1 MSAFDKAIQAA
12 QRGARQS
19 GVEEEKKTPWAVDLA
34 KAIPRGLEGGIQGI
48 YNFADYATGDILPDY
63 DERLLGRS
71 ETMVGGFA
79 EGAVQ
84 FMTGFIPIAGQL
96 GKAGQVARLA
106 SAGAK
111 SKRFAKMA
119 KRRKRAADIGAGA
132 AADFLMF
139 DGQEAR
145 LSNLM
150 EEFNFLDTPVSEY
163 LAAEDDDN
171 EAEGRFKN
179 AIEGLFIEAGMRGF
193 GGVFRSGIKAMKEAR
208 RAKLSEDPETA
219 LRAMYDTILK
229 GLDKA
234 NAGSGI
240 FRATDDKSFDRYV
253 QETASQRALSG
264 EGGNLSAYDF
274 TEGWLKTEAGQDSA
288 YRPLLEQLLKD
299 NAETLKNTGFFGA
312 GGKDFDALGRFYQ
325 FDDGSAG
332 IRVSGSRKKFLEAKK
347 DSETTFLHETLH
359 AVTAVKL
366 EDVFQL
372 NQVKVALGEGAS
384 NKDVFFEQLKRI
396 EEIAKNKNVEE
407 SFRGIASTY
416 LKAVM
421 GNTGYKNVA
430 DVDID
435 KLFTDIA
442 SRAGDSRNRYGL
454 TNLHEFVVETISN
467 PKFFREL
474 EGGINPAQRGMLAQ
488 MLHWIG
494 QMLGVKEN
502 LSGDFGTIVR
512 SSLSVARAQE
522 KDILSG
528 AYQTGNFN
536 RVDELQLNDKADDAS
551 FNASLDK
558 VDANDAVEMGDTGR
572 ADYEGFEDYDGF
584 FGDTPS
590 KIEEYGMGIST
601 RQLDPDFGLEE
612 VTPASEVLIKDP
624 LNEDAQ
630 FSELGKVKAIDL
642 EAINLDQL
650 PSRFEQEDIVEGAK
664 KITEEERAFEAKR
677 KELAKTPVK
686 VNTKKQDFTISVE
699 GGKKVTVKANS
710 VSYPEFP
717 EFNFFVRKKGDIY
730 ELSESKTGRVLG
742 GAGAKTRKQTIEN
755 GRNLLNKV
763 GAKKVAEII
772 AEDTPKQRPATVGK
786 NALAIKLKDFRKEK
800 KSAYVRY
807 LKMVRKGVKSPSK
820 VLDATFTMMKTNDG
834 RTITMGMRH
843 RAARRLLNEDLRKA
857 KLNDK
862 LFTKAELNSRKEALR
877 KLDTLRTR
885 LEEVDGQK
893 QQLVRSFKSGFPLYE
908 KTGRKNYAQSAIDA
922 VEGGVDFRL
931 GVFDEVNRLR
941 PYKTKDADGNI
952 VTEEM
957 LVSGKTDTGVG
968 SANARIRREAGDTKQ
983 ILNEGSTSQRQTVRE
998 VFDNAKET
1006 HPSLANVQAKV
1017 EDQALQK
1024 MNLTREEVKNLSPD
1038 DRALLLEE
1046 ARMLSEARRAKHE
1059 AVREKLDLNDK
1070 EYDEFFGEG
1079 ATDKLIDKFR
1089 NDPRGGEEALRN
1101 ILKSTSSSAGVL
1113 HVMRTLVRHLGEA
1126 KESITKDSDLA
1137 QTTQDLV
1144 DALGGNAETFN
1155 ALARSLGEGTD
1166 AFKQLRNEQAAIKM
1180 TMDALAVDLQ
1190 AQAVKFQN
1198 DGMLNVTD
1206 GQRVEFLEQLD
1217 RLYEVS
1223 RLWVMYGKEASK
1235 TLRQRRPLLKGVLPE
1250 VHEAVNQGGM
1260 NNREVATQM
1269 PTNEA
1274 RSRYLAGKTTAKRFD
1289 QIVEEV
1295 ATATNSQHLVNDK
1308 SINPVVATKVAK
1320 GIHGSKGMSMILEYW
1335 TNSLLYGPTTQAV
1348 NIFGNGLT
1356 FGLRAMELTAGSVAT
1371 GQFELARAAFGAAFA
1386 FDNWRESYRLM
1397 MRTFKEGNILTQGS
1411 AAFKDN
1417 KYDVN
1422 RITSSN
1428 LNDMTPLNLTPQ
1440 GTLRAG
1446 MFDLFGKYSRVPS
1459 SLLSAGDE
1467 FFKQLNYR
1475 YHVKTMLAYEGAVK
1489 KGFKD
1494 LELRDYVMTKFKS
1507 MENEGRAYNQENMD
1521 INFYNSEIKPRL
1533 EDQNEPE
1540 FNAVLANKEYEAYKE
1555 GKYVNK
1561 DGQAMTRE
1569 IAEKGESRTV
1579 MGAAALK
1586 FAREN
1591 TFTDD
1596 LDEKTVFGVMAKH
1609 LNQLKMNPATSFIS
1623 FIVPFV
1629 RTPTNILKFA
1639 LDRTPVGVAPRALIG
1654 DGGRFI
1660 GKHLMGIQT
1669 QYKSALMSKDPAIR
1683 AQTMGQLTTAVG
1695 MGSTLMY
1702 YLGTNQEFFTGAGP
1716 QDADRRKALQMGGW
1730 QPYSVKVGDKYYS
1743 YQRADPMSTVL
1754 GLYVDMFE
1762 AYKYHDVD
1770 EDTMSYLSGV
1780 MMLSFINN
1788 IANKSFL
1795 QGIDNMLQVLSD
1807 PIGSTT
1813 KAGGDI
1819 AAGFVPNYFQQIK
1832 NIETTRELKEA
1843 RTMWDRIIKRTPYSD
1858 ELMPKR
1864 NALGETITVDN
1875 PPYGLG
1881 VISPVYIRNVSD
1893 DPLDQEIA
1901 RLNKGFSVPKAK
1913 LMNAFDMRQSRNEEG
1928 QTAYDRYQQLT
1939 SEVELNGRSLRKALS
1954 DLMKT
1959 PYYKTLEEGTSV
1971 DLGKGIQ
1978 PPRVRAMQKII
1989 TRYRRFAKSKMLKEF
2004 PELQEEV
2011 DALIQR
2017 RRQL

>member
-1 MSAFDKAIQAA
+1 MSAFDKAIQTA
-12 QRGARQS
+12 QRGVRQS
-19 GVEEEKKTPWAVDLA
+19 GVEEEKKTPWVLDLA
-34 KAIPRGLEGGIQGI
+34 QAIPRGLEGGIQGI
-48 YNFADYATGDILPDY
+48 YNFADFATGDILPDY

-71 ETMVGGFA
+71 DTMIGGFA

-111 SKRFAKMA
+111 SKKFAKMA
-119 KRRKRAADIGAGA
+119 KRRKIASDVTAGA

-150 EEFNFLDTPVSEY
+150 EEFEFLDSPVTEY

-193 GGVFRSGIKAMKEAR
+193 GGVFRSGVKAIKEAR
-208 RAKLSEDPETA
+208 KAKLSEDPETA
-219 LRAMYDTILK
+219 LRAMYDNILK
-229 GLDKA
+229 GLDA
-234 NAGSGI
+234 AQGGSGI
-240 FRATDDKSFDRYV
+240 FRATDENAFNRYLQQNV
-253 QETASQRALSG
+253 NARKTGDEDSTLSV
-264 EGGNLSAYDF
+264 YDF
-274 TEGWLKTEAGQDSA
+274 TEGWINSEVGQNSA
-288 YRPLLEQLLKD
+288 YRPLLEQI
-299 NAETLKNTGFFGA
+299 LKNNEATLRNVEFFGSSS
-312 GGKDFDALGRFYQ
+312 GIDALGRFYQ
-325 FDDGSAG
+325 FSDGSTG

-347 DSETTFLHETLH
+347 DPETTFLHETLH
-359 AVTAVKL
+359 AITAVKI
-366 EDVFQL
+366 EEVFQL
-372 NQVKVALGEGAS
+372 DRIRTALGPQADNREL
-384 NKDVFFEQLKRI
+384 FLEQLKRI
-396 EEIAKNKNVEE
+396 ESIAKNKNVEE
-407 SFRGIASTY
+407 SYRGIASTY

-421 GNTGYKNVA
+421 GNTGYKSVA

-435 KLFTDIA
+435 TLFQNIA
-442 SRAGDSRNRYGL
+442 NRAGDSRNRVGL

-467 PKFFREL
+467 PKFFKEID
-474 EGGINPAQRGMLAQ
+474 GGINPAHRGLLRQ
-488 MLHWIG
+488 MLHWIS
-494 QMLGVKEN
+494 QLVGVKEN

-512 SSLSVARAQE
+512 SSLSIARSQE
-522 KDILSG
+522 ADVVSG
-528 AYQTGNFN
+528 AYKTGNFN
-536 RVDELQLNDKADDAS
+536 RMDELSLNDRADDLSFDGTLDGDDFDDFFGSAPKQKEVVDE
-551 FNASLDK
+551 F
-558 VDANDAVEMGDTGR
+558 EMGMSAQR
-572 ADYEGFEDYDGF
+572 
-584 FGDTPS
+584 
-590 KIEEYGMGIST
+590 
-601 RQLDPDFGLEE
+601 LDPDFGFDDA
-612 VTPASEVLIKDP
+612 TPASEVLIRDP

-630 FSELGKVKAIDL
+630 FAELGKVKAIDQ
-642 EAINLDQL
+642 EAIELDQL
-650 PSRFEQEDIVEGAK
+650 PDRFEKDD
-664 KITEEERAFEAKR
+664 ITEEVKKLTQEEELKEMRRKFAGREKAK
-677 KELAKTPVK
+677 VS
-686 VNTKKQDFTISVE
+686 TKKQDFSISVE
-699 GGKKVTVKANS
+699 RGRKVTVQGNS
-710 VSYPEFP
+710 VKFPEFP
-717 EFNFFVRKKGDIY
+717 EFDFFVRKEGDGY
-730 ELSESKTGRVLG
+730 EFSELKTGRVFG

-755 GRNLLNKV
+755 ARFIINKA
-763 GAKKVAEII
+763 GAKKLADVI
-772 AEDTPKQRPATVGK
+772 ADKTPKQKSAVVGE
-786 NALAIKLKDFRKEK
+786 NALAVALRDIRKEK
-800 KSAYVRY
+800 LAAYTRSF
-807 LKMVRKGVKSPSK
+807 KGIRKLVKNPSEVFNK
-820 VLDATFTMMKTNDG
+820 TFTLKTTKDG
-834 RTITMGMRH
+834 RKITMSMRH
-843 RAARRLLNEDLRKA
+843 RAAKRILEKELKEIDS
-857 KLNDK
+857 
-862 LFTKAELNSRKEALR
+862 FTAAQINSRKKAIT
-877 KLDTLRTR
+877 KLDELSTR
-885 LEEVDGQK
+885 LDEIGGKK
-893 QQLVRSFKSGFPLYE
+893 QRIIKGFDAGFPLFFPA
-908 KTGRKNYAQSAIDA
+908 GRTNYALEVIDA
-922 VEGGVDFRL
+922 VEGGVDARL
-931 GVFDEVNRLR
+931 SAFDEVNRQQPYTTIDAYGNVVVKETPQDLTVGRLR
-941 PYKTKDADGNI
+941 ERKKRELANPDLNQ
-952 VTEEM
+952 
-957 LVSGKTDTGVG
+957 G
-968 SANARIRREAGDTKQ
+968 SP
-983 ILNEGSTSQRQTVRE
+983 SQRQSVKAMAENVSATRE
-998 VFDNAKET
+998 RVVDDNLYT
-1006 HPSLANVQAKV
+1006 PQQVV
-1017 EDQALQK
+1017 EDQALAK
-1024 MNLTREEVKNLSPD
+1024 MNLTREEVLKLSPE
-1038 DRALLLEE
+1038 DRALLIEE
-1046 ARMLSEARRAKHE
+1046 ARMISEARRAKHE
-1059 AVREKLDLNDK
+1059 EVRETLGLNDT

-1079 ATDKLIDKFR
+1079 ATDKLIEKFR

-1101 ILKSTSSSAGVL
+1101 ILKSTNSSAGVL

-1126 KESITKDSDLA
+1126 KESITTDKELA

-1144 DALGGNAETFN
+1144 DAFGGDAETFN
-1155 ALARSLGEGTD
+1155 ALARSLGEGSD

-1190 AQAVKFQN
+1190 AKAVNFQN
-1198 DGMLNVTD
+1198 NGMLNVTD

-1217 RLYEVS
+1217 RLYEVG
-1223 RLWVMYGKEASK
+1223 RLWVMYGKEASM
-1235 TLRQRRPLLKGVLPE
+1235 TLRQRRPLLNGVLPA
-1250 VHEAVNQGGM
+1250 VHDVVNKGGM
-1260 NNREVATQM
+1260 NNREVATQI

-1274 RSRYLAGKTTAKRFD
+1274 KARYLAGKTSAKRFD

-1308 SINPVVATKVAK
+1308 SINPIVAAKIAK

-1356 FGLRAMELTAGSVAT
+1356 FGLRAMELTAGSALT
-1371 GQFELARAAFGAAFA
+1371 GQFDLARAAFGAAFA
-1386 FDNWRESYRLM
+1386 FENWRESYRLM
-1397 MRTFKEGNILTQGS
+1397 IRTFKEGNILTQGS

-1417 KYDVN
+1417 KYDIN
-1422 RITSSN
+1422 RITSAN
-1428 LNDMTPLNLTPQ
+1428 LNELTPLELAPE

-1459 SLLSAGDE
+1459 TLLAAGDE

-1489 KGFKD
+1489 KGLRD
-1494 LELRDYVMTKFKS
+1494 VELRDYVISKFKS
-1507 MENEGRAYNQENMD
+1507 MENQGRAYNQENMD

-1540 FNAVLANKEYEAYKE
+1540 FNAVLANKEFEAYKQ

-1569 IAEKGESRTV
+1569 MAKKGESKTI
-1579 MGAAALK
+1579 MGEAALK

-1669 QYKSALMSKDPAIR
+1669 QYKSAFLSKDPNIR
-1683 AQTMGQLTTAVG
+1683 AQAAGQLATAVG
-1695 MGSTLMY
+1695 MGSTIAY
-1702 YLGTNQEFFTGAGP
+1702 YLGTNQDFFTGAGP
-1716 QDADRRKALQMGGW
+1716 RDADRRKALQMGGW
-1730 QPYSVKVGDKYYS
+1730 QPYSVRVGDKYYS

-1819 AAGFVPNYFQQIK
+1819 LAGFVPNYFQQVK

-1843 RTMWDRIIKRTPYSD
+1843 RTIWDRIIKRTPYSD

-1864 NALGETITVDN
+1864 NALGEKITVDN

-1881 VISPVYIRNVSD
+1881 VVSPVYIRNISE
-1893 DPLDQEIA
+1893 DPLDLEIS

-1913 LMNAFDMRQSRNEEG
+1913 LMNAFDMRQSVNDNG

-1939 SEVELNGRSLRKALS
+1939 SEVELNGRTLRKALN
-1954 DLMKT
+1954 DLMRT
-1959 PYYKTLEEGTSV
+1959 PYYKNLEEGTSV

-1978 PPRVRAMQKII
+1978 PPRVRAMQKLI

-2004 PELQEEV
+2004 PELQQEV
-2011 DALIQR
+2011 DALLQR

>member
-1 MSAFDKAIQAA
+1 MSSFDKAIQAA
-12 QRGARQS
+12 SRGVRQS
-19 GVEEEKKTPWAVDLA
+19 GVDEEETKTPWAVDLA
-34 KAIPRGLEGGIQGI
+34 KAIPRGIEGGIQGM
-48 YNFADYATGDILPDY
+48 YNFADYATLDILPDY
-63 DERLLGRS
+63 EERLLGRS

-79 EGAVQ
+79 EGAVN

-106 SAGAK
+106 SAGLK
-111 SKRFAKMA
+111 SRKFAKMA
-119 KRRKRAADIGAGA
+119 KRRKRAVDIGAGA

-150 EEFNFLDTPVSEY
+150 EDFNFLDSPVSEY
-163 LAAEDDDN
+163 LAADDDDN

-193 GGVFRSGIKAMKEAR
+193 GSIFRSGIRAMKEAR

-253 QETASQRALSG
+253 KETASQRALSG
-264 EGGNLSAYDF
+264 EEGNLSAYDF
-274 TEGWLKTEAGQDSA
+274 TDGWLKTEAGQNSL

-299 NAETLKNTGFFGA
+299 NPETLKNTGFFGA

-372 NQVKVALGEGAS
+372 NQVKVGLGEGAS

-396 EEIAKNKNVEE
+396 EDIAKNTNVEE

-474 EGGINPAQRGMLAQ
+474 EGGINPAQRGMLSQ
-488 MLHWIG
+488 MLRWIG

-502 LSGDFGTIVR
+502 LTGDFGSIVR

-522 KDILSG
+522 KDIVDG
-528 AYQTGNFN
+528 AYKTGNFN
-536 RVDELQLNDKADDAS
+536 RVDELQLNDRADDAS
-551 FNASLDK
+551 FDASLNKADDNARAEAD
-558 VDANDAVEMGDTGR
+558 DAGR

-590 KIEEYGMGIST
+590 KVEEYGLGMST
-601 RQLDPDFGLEE
+601 RRLDPDFGLEE

-630 FSELGKVKAIDL
+630 FAELGKVKAIDL
-642 EAINLDQL
+642 EAIDLDQL

-664 KITEEERAFEAKR
+664 KLTEEEKAFEAKR
-677 KELAKTPVK
+677 VELAKTPVK
-686 VNTKKQDFTISVE
+686 VSPKTKDFSIAVDQQKT
-699 GGKKVTVKANS
+699 VTVKANS
-710 VSYPEFP
+710 VTYPEFP
-717 EFNFFVRKKGDIY
+717 EFNFFVRKNGDIY
-730 ELSESKTGRVLG
+730 ELSELKTGRVIG
-742 GAGAKTRKQTIEN
+742 GASAKTRKQTIEN
-755 GRNLLNKV
+755 GRNLLNKA
-763 GAKKVAEII
+763 GAKKLTEII
-772 AEDTPKQRPATVGK
+772 AEDITNQRPAIVGK
-786 NALAIKLKDFRKEK
+786 NALALTLREIRSEK
-800 KSAYVRY
+800 KAAYTRY
-807 LKMVRKGVKSPSK
+807 LNMVRNNVKSQSK
-820 VLDATFTMMKTNDG
+820 VFKDSFTLLKTNDG
-834 RTITMGMRH
+834 KPVTMAMRH
-843 RAARRLLNEDLRKA
+843 RAARRLLTADIRKA
-857 KLNDK
+857 ELNDK
-862 LFTKAELNSRKEALR
+862 LFTKAELQSRKTALA
-877 KLDTLRTR
+877 KLNTLKER
-885 LEEVDGQK
+885 LEEVDGRKQK
-893 QQLVRSFKSGFPLYE
+893 LVSSFKAGFPLYE
-908 KTGRKNYAQSAIDA
+908 KTGRINAAQSNIDA
-922 VEGGVDFRL
+922 VYGGVDSRL
-931 GVFDEVNRLR
+931 DAFDQVNRLR
-941 PYKTKDADGNI
+941 PYKTKDAQGNI
-952 VTEEM
+952 VTREM

-968 SANARIRREAGDTKQ
+968 SADARIRREAADTSNKGAPSE
-983 ILNEGSTSQRQTVRE
+983 LQTRDELLGNVK
-998 VFDNAKET
+998 AT

-1038 DRALLLEE
+1038 DRALLIEE
-1046 ARMLSEARRAKHE
+1046 ARMLSESRRAKHE
-1059 AVREKLDLNDK
+1059 TVREELGLNDT

-1089 NDPRGGEEALRN
+1089 NDPKGGAEALKN
-1101 ILKSTSSSAGVL
+1101 ILKSTNSSAGVL

-1126 KESITKDSDLA
+1126 KDSVTKDADLV

-1144 DALGGNAETFN
+1144 DAFGGNAETFN

-1206 GQRVEFLEQLD
+1206 GQRVEFLEQMD
-1217 RLYEVS
+1217 RLYEVG

-1250 VHEAVNQGGM
+1250 VHEVINKGGM
-1260 NNREVATQM
+1260 NNREVATQI

-1274 RSRYLAGKTTAKRFD
+1274 RRRYLAGKTTAKRFD

-1308 SINPVVATKVAK
+1308 AITPQALSKIVK
-1320 GIHGSKGMSMILEYW
+1320 GVHGSKGMAMILEYW

-1417 KYDVN
+1417 KYDIN

-1475 YHVKTMLAYEGAVK
+1475 YHVKTMLSYEGAVK
-1489 KGFKD
+1489 KGLKD
-1494 LELRDYVMTKFKS
+1494 VELRDYVITKFKS
-1507 MENEGRAYNQENMD
+1507 MENDGRAYNQDNMD
-1521 INFYNSEIKPRL
+1521 INFYNAEIKPRL

-1555 GKYVNK
+1555 GKYTNK
-1561 DGQAMTRE
+1561 EGQAMTRE
-1569 IAEKGESRTV
+1569 VAEKGESKTV

-1609 LNQLKMNPATSFIS
+1609 LNELKQNPATSWIS

-1639 LDRTPVGVAPRALIG
+1639 LDRTPIGINQRALIG

-1669 QYKSALMSKDPAIR
+1669 QYKNAFISKDPAIK
-1683 AQTMGQLTTAVG
+1683 AQAAGQLATVVG
-1695 MGSTLMY
+1695 MGTTIAF
-1702 YLGTNQEFFTGAGP
+1702 YLGTNQDFFTGAGP
-1716 QDADRRKALQMGGW
+1716 QDADRRKALQMAGW
-1730 QPYSVKVGDKYYS
+1730 QPYSVKVGDKYFS

-1770 EDTMSYLSGV
+1770 EDVMSYLSGV

-1843 RTMWDRIIKRTPYSD
+1843 RTMWDRILKRTPFSD
-1858 ELMPKR
+1858 QLMPKR

-1893 DPLDQEIA
+1893 DPLNQEIA
-1901 RLNKGFSVPKAK
+1901 RLNKGFSIPKAK

-1928 QTAYDRYQQLT
+1928 VTSYDRYQQLT
-1939 SEVELNGRSLRKALS
+1939 SEVELNGNTLRDALGK
-1954 DLMKT
+1954 LMKT
-1959 PYYKTLEEGTSV
+1959 PYYKSLEEGTSV

-2004 PELQEEV
+2004 PELQDEV
-2011 DALIQR
+2011 DALIAR